1 MELTEIGY
9 FSKTHGIKGQLILKT
24 EREFDPEAVKAVF
37 IESSTGKA
45 PYFISE
51 IKESNNGLIVRL
63 EDVVAI
69 EKAKLLL
76 GKKVYIDAA
85 LVEEEEVSEW
95 LGFEVIDKQ
104 YGSLGIISS
113 SSDNGSQEL
122 INLVFKGKEII
133 LPLVDDFIENID
145 EEAKKLYFNAPEGLI
160 ELYISE
166 DGKDSF
172 EDEE

>member
-24 EREFDPEAVKAVF
+24 ERDFDPEAVKAVF

-51 IKESNNGLIVRL
+51 IKESNNGLIVSL

-76 GKKVYIDAA
+76 GKKVFVDAV
-85 LVEEEEVSEW
+85 LVGEEEVSEW

-104 YGSLGIISS
+104 YGSLGIITS

-122 INLVFKGKEII
+122 INLLFKGKEII
-133 LPLVDDFIENID
+133 LPLVDDFIESVD

-160 ELYISE
+160 DVYL
-166 DGKDSF
+166 G
-172 EDEE
+172 DEESSESE

>member
-24 EREFDPEAVKAVF
+24 ERDFDPEAVKAVF

-51 IKESNNGLIVRL
+51 IKESNNGLIVSL

-133 LPLVDDFIENID
+133 LPLVDDFIESID
-145 EEAKKLYFNAPEGLI
+145 EGAKKLYFNAPEGLI
-160 ELYISE
+160 DVYLGDEVSPESE
-166 DGKDSF
+166 
-172 EDEE
+172 

>member
-24 EREFDPEAVKAVF
+24 ERDFDPEAVKAVF

-51 IKESNNGLIVRL
+51 IKETNTGIIVGL
-63 EDVVAI
+63 EEVVAV

-76 GKKVYIDAA
+76 GKKVFIDAT
-85 LVEEEEVSEW
+85 LVEEEEVSDW
-95 LGFEVIDKQ
+95 MGYEVIDKHH
-104 YGSLGIISS
+104 GSLGTISG
-113 SSDNGSQEL
+113 SSDNGQQEL
-122 INLVFKGKEII
+122 INVLYKGKEII
-133 LPLVDDFIENID
+133 LPLVDDFIESVD

-160 ELYISE
+160 DLYL
-166 DGKDSF
+166 
-172 EDEE
+172 DEEE

>member
-24 EREFDPEAVKAVF
+24 ERDFDPEAIKAVF

-51 IKESNNGLIVRL
+51 IKETNTGIIVGLEEVL
-63 EDVVAI
+63 AV

-76 GKKVYIDAA
+76 GKKVFIDAA
-85 LVEEEEVSEW
+85 LVEKEEESEW

-104 YGSLGIISS
+104 YGSLGIITS

-122 INLVFKGKEII
+122 INLSYKGKEVI
-133 LPLVDDFIENID
+133 LPLVDDFIESID
-145 EEAKKLYFNAPEGLI
+145 EETQKLYFNAPEGLI
-160 ELYISE
+160 DLYL
-166 DGKDSF
+166 
-172 EDEE
+172 DEEE